1 MPVNPWL
8 DLAGILAPA
17 SRYIKGNVTAVNSD
31 GSYTIATSDG
41 ATIRARP
48 LPGQTWTPTDGV
60 FVQDGRIVDAA
71 PDLPGITQT
80 V

>member
-8 DLAGILAPA
+8 DLIGVLPQG
-17 SRYIKGNVTAVNSD
+17 RRIKGNITAINAD
-31 GSYTIATSDG
+31 GSVTVATSDG

-48 LPGQTWTPTDGV
+48 LPGHTWSATDGV
-60 FVQDGRIVDAA
+60 FVQDGRVVDSA
-71 PDLPGITQT
+71 PSLEGVTQT